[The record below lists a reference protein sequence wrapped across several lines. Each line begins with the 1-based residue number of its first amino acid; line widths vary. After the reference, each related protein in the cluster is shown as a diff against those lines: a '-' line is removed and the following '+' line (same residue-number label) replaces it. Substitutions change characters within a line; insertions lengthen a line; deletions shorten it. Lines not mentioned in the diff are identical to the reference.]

1 MAREITFFGRTVV
14 VRQLTVRETEAFFN
28 HVGDVRITTA
38 DLLMNR
44 TLPAV
49 VVCTATGLTV
59 EELNGDVTPS
69 ELTALWEAVEAE
81 NPSFLQTIER
91 LAGLEQKAESLRA
104 KVSAKQPA
112 SLPDPVTARA

>member
-14 VRQLTVRETEAFFN
+14 VRQLTVRETAAFFDGS
-28 HVGDVRITTA
+28 GDVRITTA

-44 TLPAV
+44 ALPAV
-49 VVCTATGLTV
+49 VVCTATGLTI

-69 ELTALWEAVEAE
+69 ELATLWEAVEAE

-91 LAGLEQKAESLRA
+91 LVGLEQKAEYLRA
-104 KVSAKQPA
+104 TASAPPPA
-112 SLPDPVTARA
+112 SLPAPVTAPA